1 MNEQACRSGLL
12 LGLLLRVWLF
22 VGEAPG
28 RWALPGGLIVVCA
41 AVACA
46 SLRASADKK
55 PKNADLT
62 TK

>member
-1 MNEQACRSGLL
+1 MPVIEPILNP
-12 LGLLLRVWLF
+12 VWVWVF

-55 PKNADLT
+55 PKNADRR